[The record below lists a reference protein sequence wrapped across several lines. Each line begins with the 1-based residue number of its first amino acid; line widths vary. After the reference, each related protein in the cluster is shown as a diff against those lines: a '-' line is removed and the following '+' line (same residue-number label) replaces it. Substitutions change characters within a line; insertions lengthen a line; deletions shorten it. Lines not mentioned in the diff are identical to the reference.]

1 MPSRY
6 PVAGC
11 KFYMTSAPMAEP
23 DETLD
28 ATAFASV
35 SWTEVKNWKEMG
47 TFGDAAQVI
56 TDQIIGDGRDH
67 KALGTKNA
75 GSMQNVFSNDPTD
88 PGQQALAAA
97 AGTNVNY
104 GFKIEFNDKPAT
116 GSSPKNSLRYFVGLV
131 ATAPETGGTANT
143 IRNLNATIEIN
154 SKIVRVAASAS

>member
-1 MPSRY
+1 MAKRY

-11 KFYMTSAPMAEP
+11 KFFISTAAMDEP

-28 ATAFASV
+28 ATAFTAIT
-35 SWTEVKNWKEMG
+35 WTEVKNWKEMG
-47 TFGDAAQVI
+47 SIGDAAQVI
-56 TDQIIGDGRDH
+56 TDQIIGDARDH

-75 GSMQNVFSNDPTD
+75 GSMQNLFSNDPTD
-88 PGQQALAAA
+88 AGQQALVNA

-104 GFKIEFNDKPAT
+104 GFKLEMNDKPAT

-131 ATAPETGGTANT
+131 ATAQETGGTANN
-143 IRNLNATIEIN
+143 IRSLSATIEIN